1 MAKAEARSITRRSLF
16 AAFALPALAVPPAVA
31 AALPS
36 PDFASAPSGLPTPD
50 PISALIEA
58 HKRAYA
64 EFIAV
69 LDDLAVA
76 EHAAWHAPRGKR
88 RAANAVLKQAYA
100 AERHFGE
107 LEADAM
113 ERLLASVPETLEG
126 AIAALRYVRG
136 WFEQG
141 HSLEEKDY
149 ITLIGS
155 VERAIC
161 RAAGQARRKSAPCGF
176 RAPVC

>member
-1 MAKAEARSITRRSLF
+1 MAKADPRSITRRSLF
-16 AAFALPALAVPPAVA
+16 AALALPAAAILPATAVP
-31 AALPS
+31 LL
-36 PDFASAPSGLPTPD
+36 ASAATRD
-50 PISALIEA
+50 PIFALIEA

-76 EHAAWHAPRGKR
+76 EQAAWHAPRGKR
-88 RAANAVLKQAYA
+88 RAAKAALRQAYA

-107 LEADAM
+107 LESDAM
-113 ERLLASVPETLEG
+113 EHLLASVPQTLDG
-126 AIAALRYVRG
+126 LVAALRYVRD

-141 HSLEEKDY
+141 HSLEEEDY
-149 ITLIGS
+149 ITLIAS

-161 RAAGQARRKSAPCGF
+161 PAAG
-176 RAPVC
+176 